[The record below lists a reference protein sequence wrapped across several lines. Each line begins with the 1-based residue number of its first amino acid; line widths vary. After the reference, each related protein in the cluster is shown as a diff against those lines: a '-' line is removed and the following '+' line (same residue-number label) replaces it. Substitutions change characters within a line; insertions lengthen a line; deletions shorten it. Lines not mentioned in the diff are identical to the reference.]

1 MGVLEAYKRQS
12 VFGGWTRVEMLLQI
26 YDRAISSVEGCKIAS
41 VNHDATA
48 YAKNLIDAQKAI
60 LAIHSGLKPDEH
72 DVAYNIARL
81 LHFVLVSIE
90 KKDFDGAGKV
100 LLGLREGFAAVA
112 DEANQLERDGEIPA
126 MPSDDSFRSMA

>member
-1 MGVLEAYKRQS
+1 MSVLGAYKRQS

-26 YDRAISSVEGCKIAS
+26 YDRAISSIEACQIAS
-41 VNHDATA
+41 LNHDVPA
-48 YAKNLIDAQKAI
+48 YAKSLIDSQKAI

-90 KKDFDGAGKV
+90 KKDFDGAVKV
-100 LLGLREGFAAVA
+100 LLGLRQGFAAIV
-112 DEANQLERDGEIPA
+112 DEANQLERDGQIPA
-126 MPSDDSFRSMA
+126 IPTDDSFRSMA